1 MDELRLRQREAL
13 AAVLK
18 AEKELEQKQQET
30 ERSRWELEEAEA
42 IKARAA
48 GEADFAA
55 KSVAGDDYAAHLTH
69 LAEGLQRH
77 GYAERGRWS
86 VEPVDAEED
95 GGPLWDGMLASAP
108 TSAPA
113 AHDEACLPA
122 VFQGAE
128 LRAAEDDPGGE
139 RRARADTGKEGGV
152 EREIDAATGEV
163 MVMKGENVQ
172 VTHVDTIMRYA
183 ERDNVAEKKEGEEEI
198 LTAAIVIQKIIR
210 GIWYVCVC
218 VQ

>member
-30 ERSRWELEEAEA
+30 ERSRWELEETEA

-55 KSVAGDDYAAHLTH
+55 KSVVGDDYAAH

-86 VEPVDAEED
+86 VEPVHAEED

>member
-30 ERSRWELEEAEA
+30 ERSRRELEETEA

-86 VEPVDAEED
+86 VEPVHAEED
-95 GGPLWDGMLASAP
+95 GGRLWDGMLASAP

-139 RRARADTGKEGGV
+139 RRARADTGKEGGD
-152 EREIDAATGEV
+152 EREIDTGEV
-163 MVMKGENVQ
+163 MVIKGENVQ
-172 VTHVDTIMRYA
+172 LTHEDTKMRYA
-183 ERDNVAEKKEGEEEI
+183 ERENVAEKKEEGEDEI
-198 LTAAIVIQKIIR
+198 ITAAIVIQKIIR
-210 GIWYVCVC
+210 GIWYVCV
-218 VQ
+218 